1 MDMKRERSYIKET
14 FHFPD
19 RTARSITSL
28 LQAAEGLIRRSQLS
42 PPLLKHTKLLIPL
55 MTSFCTPLPDLSSQI
70 QPIRCQ
76 HGSCVVTVV
85 MATLALLHLP
95 ILIQSPSPRAPSLP
109 LFSLPS
115 VFIKRIPIWPAVLES
130 SCSGADAVNSAV
142 SVFVNTALSKHTE
155 CRNINTIV
163 PVCRLV

>member
-109 LFSLPS
+109 PSLFLALGVYKAYPYMARSFREQL
-115 VFIKRIPIWPAVLES
+115 FRGRCCKQ
-130 SCSGADAVNSAV
+130 CSERLCQHCPVKAHRV
-142 SVFVNTALSKHTE
+142 S
-155 CRNINTIV
+155 
-163 PVCRLV
+163 